1 MISFSSCN
9 SAFINKCIERGNE
22 DHCEPMLEHVQG
34 LDKQTLFE
42 AYVNSFPVKWNL
54 HFFPQSVYCN
64 GLYRHLDSYDFVGR
78 MGPTFYHDLERLG
91 RQFRGTLP
99 DALEK
104 VFHISDRLNNTN
116 QGIET
121 SASSHVLDYYTPKT
135 LRQVLEYF
143 AIDYVLLDIPIP
155 DWAKQIL
162 EQEGDERKSSQ
173 NYDWRIPNK

>member
-64 GLYRHLDSYDFVGR
+64 GLS
-78 MGPTFYHDLERLG
+78 TFGFLWLCWENG
-91 RQFRGTLP
+91 
-99 DALEK
+99 
-104 VFHISDRLNNTN
+104 SN
-116 QGIET
+116 
-121 SASSHVLDYYTPKT
+121 
-135 LRQVLEYF
+135 
-143 AIDYVLLDIPIP
+143 LLS
-155 DWAKQIL
+155 WFGAF
-162 EQEGDERKSSQ
+162 G
-173 NYDWRIPNK
+173 

>member
-1 MISFSSCN
+1 MKTIANPCWSMYKAWTSRHFLKHTWILFQSNGTCTFSHKVSI
-9 SAFINKCIERGNE
+9 A
-22 DHCEPMLEHVQG
+22 MV
-34 LDKQTLFE
+34 
-42 AYVNSFPVKWNL
+42 
-54 HFFPQSVYCN
+54 
-64 GLYRHLDSYDFVGR
+64 YRHLDSYDFVGR
-78 MGPTFYHDLERLG
+78 MGPTFYHDMEHLG

-143 AIDYVLLDIPIP
+143 AIDYMLLDIPIP
-155 DWAKQIL
+155 DWAKQVL

-173 NYDWRIPNK
+173 NYDWRIPNKTLRMVNSS